1 MQWNKQNDLQKSI
14 KEMRK
19 KIERGAKNQRQLP
32 KKKKQMKAMQIL
44 NKQTRPFF
52 MLLFVFV
59 SSTLL
64 CCF

>member
-32 KKKKQMKAMQIL
+32 KKR
-44 NKQTRPFF
+44 NK
-52 MLLFVFV
+52 
-59 SSTLL
+59 
-64 CCF
+64 